1 MRVNDTNRE
10 ESMIKWPLALSALLL
25 SFNCIWAEPV
35 PLDQAIARSVSS
47 LSETL
52 KKDTIV
58 AVLHCQ
64 APTSRLADY
73 VLTESVFA
81 LVNQRKFT
89 VVERKDIDLVREE
102 LDFQL
107 SGDVSDESA
116 QSIGQMLG
124 AEVIVSCSI
133 DDRDIL
139 RMKAIEVSTARLL
152 AVSSAEV
159 LPSGAFETLSRKLVL
174 VADCV
179 PNGADDSLAKAVG
192 GVLLSSVSGAEG
204 FRAVSGESRARALGE
219 RGVSLTD
226 LSNKATRSR
235 IVKLTEADAILL
247 STISHESGV
256 WLLSMNLV
264 NVATGTVLSGSTE
277 SYRSAGTVLEGASG
291 QALRCLGVREAA
303 DNRRIVT
310 VRNVTELMRAIAP
323 DRVIKL
329 APGVYDISK
338 GYDVKNRNVV
348 WIDEYDGLCP
358 VIKSVSNLTIVGGGD
373 ASILISPKYGWVFS
387 FETCSDISLSG
398 ITFGHTKPGHCL
410 GGVLRF
416 ANCERIGITD
426 CELYGSGTYG
436 LGIERTNG
444 LTMDRCLVRDCTY
457 GLAEISRSG
466 DLTFTDTTFTRTG
479 EYDLVSIRDSDHVTF
494 SLCVFSENWG
504 AALFAVDVDCRNVRL
519 TDCSFKGNR
528 TSRFCDDVERLHIA
542 RATFEGNGFDI
553 PE

>member
-1 MRVNDTNRE
+1 MRGNNDNRE
-10 ESMIKWPLALSALLL
+10 ESMKKWPIVLIPLFLTLL
-25 SFNCIWAEPV
+25 STWSEPI
-35 PLDQAIARSVSS
+35 PLDQAITRSVSS

-58 AVLHCQ
+58 AVLNCQ

-81 LVNQRKFT
+81 LVNQRKFV
-89 VVERKDIDLVREE
+89 VVERADIQLVKDE

-124 AEVIVSCSI
+124 AEVIVSCAI
-133 DDRDIL
+133 DDRNLL
-139 RMKAIEVSTARLL
+139 RMKAIEVSTARLV
-152 AVSSAEV
+152 AVSSEEV
-159 LPSGAFETLSRKLVL
+159 LPSGTYESLSRKLVL

-179 PNGADDSLAKAVG
+179 PNGADGSLAKAVG
-192 GVLLSSVSGAEG
+192 SVLLSSVSGAEG
-204 FRAVSGESRARALGE
+204 FRAVSGESRTKALGE
-219 RGVSLTD
+219 QGVSLTD

-247 STISHESGV
+247 STISQQGGV
-256 WLLSMNLV
+256 WFLSINLV
-264 NVATGTVLSGSTE
+264 NVATGTILSGSTE
-277 SYRSAGTVLEGASG
+277 SYRSAGTALEGASG
-291 QALRCLGVREAA
+291 QTLRCLGVGGPK
-303 DNRRIVT
+303 DDRRVVT
-310 VRNVTELMRAIAP
+310 VKNVTELMQAIGT

-338 GYDVKNRNVV
+338 GYDVKNRSVAWV
-348 WIDEYDGLCP
+348 DEYDGLCP
-358 VIKSVSNLTIVGGGD
+358 VIKSVSNISIMADGD

-398 ITFGHTKPGHCL
+398 ITFGHTEPGYCL

-416 ANCERIGITD
+416 VNCERVAIAD
-426 CELYGSGTYG
+426 CELFGCGTYG

-444 LTMDRCLVRDCTY
+444 LAMDRCLVRDCTY

-466 DLTFTDTTFTRTG
+466 DLTFTDTTFTSTG
-479 EYDLVSIRDSDHVTF
+479 EFDLLSIRDSDHVTF
-494 SLCVFSENWG
+494 ANCVFSENWG
-504 AALFAVDVDCRNVRL
+504 SALFTVDVDCRNIQM
-519 TDCSFKGNR
+519 TDCSFVRNETK
-528 TSRFCDDVERLHIA
+528 RFCDGVERVSIT
-542 RATFEGNGFDI
+542 RATFEGNGF
-553 PE
+553 PAP